1 MGPGKAEGAMVQDD
15 VSMMMV
21 GVAVPQLPVVKPLP
35 TTSGAITNVLSPG
48 EGELFIEIGDKAKL
62 LIEGKVLP
70 DRRQFLISRDNV
82 PVSLP
87 RRYWD
92 FPFLLRNHCCRDP
105 STLDTAKFSRTF
117 RRLYSAPKS
126 AVGRR

>member
-1 MGPGKAEGAMVQDD
+1 MVQDD

-35 TTSGAITNVLSPG
+35 TTSGTITNVLSPG

-70 DRRQFLISRDNV
+70 DGCQFLISYDNI

-87 RRYWD
+87 GRYWD
-92 FPFLLRNHCCRDP
+92 FPFLL
-105 STLDTAKFSRTF
+105 LGTA
-117 RRLYSAPKS
+117 
-126 AVGRR
+126 GRRRIAQSL